1 MKKERVHSFEISN
14 LSLINIIGLSLL
26 LTSSYYFVEFSTFI
40 SVDFATQF
48 VELSFLFIFSVIFFL
63 LLVIFFKLLEKKLP
77 LAFSSFLTYIFFTWV
92 LVQSI
97 QTFFYLSNYITLSY
111 FISKSFFLYA
121 MQFLLIGHSPHKG
134 LVGLQIKA
142 PISIIACA

>member
-48 VELSFLFIFSVIFFL
+48 VELSFESWILFPINIIYKFIYYYNLSK
-63 LLVIFFKLLEKKLP
+63 FKLLQKL
-77 LAFSSFLTYIFFTWV
+77 
-92 LVQSI
+92 
-97 QTFFYLSNYITLSY
+97 
-111 FISKSFFLYA
+111 
-121 MQFLLIGHSPHKG
+121 
-134 LVGLQIKA
+134 
-142 PISIIACA
+142 